1 MSKTELTPGLVG
13 SVIAVETNT
22 QYVVGRL
29 AGYERDPGD
38 HAMTLWFEHGPQV
51 RVTRNADIVQW
62 YIPKQV
68 EVTGTGYNNAV
79 VTQEQS

>member
-1 MSKTELTPGLVG
+1 MGCRKRHS
-13 SVIAVETNT
+13 AVSQVE
-22 QYVVGRL
+22 QVARSCVVGRL